1 MRHITHFILSILFFA
16 LLAPGT
22 AFAALD
28 LVNIKTNPKTPGEN
42 EDVTISLE
50 SYAVQLNSA
59 KIVWYVNKD
68 PQKEGIAEKTLTIHT
83 GELGQKTTVDIVI
96 FTADGEKINKQIV
109 IAPAEIDLLW
119 EAQTYTPPFYKGKA
133 LPTFKSL
140 VRVTAIP
147 RWNTLQSD
155 PTEYNYKWTYNRTQ
169 GVGAGLGKNSVVIP
183 AGWPDSQV
191 PIAVETSLADTSW
204 TGYQNANIPTSN
216 PKLLFYEQA
225 PLLGIQYDH
234 TLSGTSNISGN
245 EFAVEAVPYFFST
258 DNYLNNELV
267 YTWKLNGNNIAAGMD
282 AMKMTIPKQGKGAES
297 YTVGLRI
304 QSPKRIL
311 QEGNA
316 QTTISFAAE

>member
-1 MRHITHFILSILFFA
+1 MRHITQFIFSILFLS
-16 LLAPGT
+16 LLIPGT

-42 EDVTISLE
+42 EDVTISIE

-59 KIVWYVNKD
+59 KIIWYVDKD

-96 FTADGEKINKQIV
+96 FTADGAKIDKQIV

-147 RWNTLQSD
+147 RYNTLQSD
-155 PTEYNYKWTYNRTQ
+155 PTEYSYKWTYNRTQ
-169 GVGAGLGKNSVVIP
+169 AVGAGLGKNSVVIP

-204 TGYQNANIPTSN
+204 VGYQNANIPTSN

-234 TLSGTSNISGN
+234 ALSGVSNVSGN
-245 EFAVEAVPYFFST
+245 EFALQAVPYFFST

-282 AMKMTIPKQGKGAES
+282 TMKMTIPKQGKGAES

-316 QTTISFAAE
+316 QAAISFAAE